1 MAKKKPAMTILD
13 AKSVHADKGKPQ
25 GLLINVSSDKILLS
39 ISSEVLSLHNKI
51 VQIVVSLLFAIVVAG
66 RQLTLAKLHLPHGE
80 FTPWV
85 RTAFDGAISFRT
97 AQRYMMVAGYVR
109 DNMPKLR
116 AELLEQLPEL
126 DVSQLDDETVLRRLQ
141 LSSVM
146 KLIAKDQ
153 SREAEQTILS
163 NQTVRPQILRKD
175 FSIALLQFLGTPAL
189 IATSI
194 ELAPDEIASPE
205 IVTGKAPVANRH
217 AWPQTVLAI
226 LKTNSSINQSIEAM
240 AQALEL
246 GSMRE
251 GLALVPVSFGMHDS
265 IVNRPQLVFTKSS
278 PFNMLPGKAIKEAMT
293 LVLFSDVDRVA
304 DFADAF
310 ETIGIVKVPFV
321 PTTKKN

>member
-25 GLLINVSSDKILLS
+25 GLLINASSDKILLS

-153 SREAEQTILS
+153 SGKAEQTILS

-293 LVLFSDVDRVA
+293 LVLFSEDDRTA
-304 DFADAF
+304 DFASSF
-310 ETIGIVKVPFV
+310 ESFGIVKVPFLV
-321 PTTKKN
+321 AV